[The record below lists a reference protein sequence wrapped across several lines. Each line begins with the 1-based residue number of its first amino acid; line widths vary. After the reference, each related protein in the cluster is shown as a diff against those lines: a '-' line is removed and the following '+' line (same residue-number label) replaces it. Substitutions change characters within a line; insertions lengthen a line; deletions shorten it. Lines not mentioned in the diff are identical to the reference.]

1 MILSKK
7 QKKRFWLVKKNNF
20 CKSNKYLTKEINV
33 ILGLDIKVEEIDKII
48 ILRLLGRLDAAS
60 SSVLQDKLKVLIN
73 EKRYVILLDFS
84 NIDYLSSA
92 GLRVLL
98 SFTKKCKENKGRL
111 GIFSINE
118 DVMEVIKL
126 TGFDKIL
133 NIYKK
138 EKEAFSEKNL

>member
-1 MILSKK
+1 M
-7 QKKRFWLVKKNNF
+7 
-20 CKSNKYLTKEINV
+20 
-33 ILGLDIKVEEIDKII
+33 ILGLDIKIEEIDKII

-60 SSVLQDKLKVLIN
+60 SSVLHDKLKVLFN
-73 EKRYVILLDFS
+73 DKHYVILLDFS

-92 GLRVLL
+92 GLRILL

-111 GIFSINE
+111 GIFNINE

-138 EKEAFSEKNL
+138 EKEAFLEKNS

>member
-1 MILSKK
+1 M
-7 QKKRFWLVKKNNF
+7 V
-20 CKSNKYLTKEINV
+20 
-33 ILGLDIKVEEIDKII
+33 LGLEIKVEEIDSII
-48 ILRLLGRLDAAS
+48 ILRLLGRIDAS
-60 SSVLQDKLKVLIN
+60 SSAILQDKMKVLIN
-73 EKRYVILLDFS
+73 ENRYVILLDFS

-98 SFTKKCKENKGRL
+98 SFTKKCREAKGRL
-111 GIFSINE
+111 GIFNISD

-138 EKEAFSEKNL
+138 EKDALLEKKLC

>member
-1 MILSKK
+1 
-7 QKKRFWLVKKNNF
+7 
-20 CKSNKYLTKEINV
+20 V
-33 ILGLDIKVEEIDKII
+33 ILGLEIKVEEIDKKI
-48 ILRLLGRLDAAS
+48 ILRLIGRLDAAS
-60 SSVLQDKLKVLIN
+60 SSVLQNKLNILIN
-73 EKRYVILLDFS
+73 EQYFEILLDFS

-111 GIFSINE
+111 GMFNIND
-118 DVMEVIKL
+118 DVMEIIKL

-138 EKEAFSEKNL
+138 EKDAFLEKNL